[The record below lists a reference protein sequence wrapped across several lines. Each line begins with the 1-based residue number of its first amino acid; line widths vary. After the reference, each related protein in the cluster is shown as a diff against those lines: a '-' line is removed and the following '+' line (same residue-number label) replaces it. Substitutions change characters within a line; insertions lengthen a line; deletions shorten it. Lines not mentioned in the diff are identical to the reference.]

1 MFVLDACVKGTIT
14 HLRQEMISDQHKPE
28 SEFDKKVDFDVN
40 FIHLVLV
47 NDRRGGNTDD
57 AFTIEDILPQKRTN
71 ESGDKSEN
79 NCIILKGRA
88 GVGKTT
94 LLQYMCRQWAKKEWG
109 QQFAV
114 IFLIKMRVVMM
125 IKEKLTLTELLT
137 YYSQFNSDKTM
148 LSSWI
153 PSNLDRI
160 GIVIG
165 KLQRSLP
172 SFSCYIYLVKI
183 IHHFFSYKDITSA
196 WKYCFCVYV

>member
-14 HLRQEMISDQHKPE
+14 HLRQEVIRDQHKPE

-47 NDRRGGNTDD
+47 NDRRRGNTDD
-57 AFTIEDILPQKRTN
+57 AFTIEDILPPKRPN
-71 ESGDKSEN
+71 WSGDKSEKKS
-79 NCIILKGRA
+79 IILKGRA

-94 LLQYMCRQWAKKEWG
+94 LLQYLCRLWAKEEWG

-114 IFLIKMRVVMM
+114 IFLIKMRVIMM

-137 YYSQFNSDKTM
+137 NYSQFNSDKTM

-172 SFSCYIYLVKI
+172 SFTCYI
-183 IHHFFSYKDITSA
+183 SCQDNTP
-196 WKYCFCVYV
+196 

>member
-1 MFVLDACVKGTIT
+1 
-14 HLRQEMISDQHKPE
+14 MISDQHKPE

-47 NDRRGGNTDD
+47 NDRRRGNTDD
-57 AFTIEDILPQKRTN
+57 AFTIEDILPKKTTN
-71 ESGDKSEN
+71 GSGDKSEK

-94 LLQYMCRQWAKKEWG
+94 LLQYICRQWAKGQWG
-109 QQFAV
+109 KQFAV
-114 IFLIKMRVVMM
+114 IFLLKMRVVMM

-137 YYSQFNSDKTM
+137 NYSQFNSDKTM

-160 GIVIG
+160 GIVVG

-172 SFSCYIYLVKI
+172 SVSCYI
-183 IHHFFSYKDITSA
+183 SCQDNTP
-196 WKYCFCVYV
+196 